1 MFFIYIGI
9 TSHKSIKRDIMQ
21 YLEIR
26 INYL

>member
-9 TSHKSIKRDIMQ
+9 TSYKSIKRDIIE
-21 YLEIR
+21 YLEIH